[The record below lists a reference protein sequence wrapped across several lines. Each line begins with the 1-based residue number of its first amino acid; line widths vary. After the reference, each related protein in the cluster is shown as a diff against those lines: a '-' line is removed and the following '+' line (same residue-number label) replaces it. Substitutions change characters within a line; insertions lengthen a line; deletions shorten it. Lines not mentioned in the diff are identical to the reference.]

1 MEAFPKLQRFRN
13 AYAGA
18 EARAAHVARSLVRKL
33 WSRGDIEFIA
43 YVSLLVGSM
52 IILRPLFSYW
62 VPRATYGRSF
72 IAWQMVLDD
81 WGAIRRAT
89 RTLRPA
95 APAFLFLLFPTLLHL
110 LRRERVT
117 WEHFEGYRGLR
128 WVIMAIIACFAWAGA
143 TFDYNMYLDQGHFL
157 DRALLLIF
165 GVLSWRSPLFVPFFT
180 KMAIVMMREWS
191 FPLFHDDFDWRAA
204 TGVLVLFSGFVWLSF
219 LRGLRTVHFVF
230 GAICLLGSY
239 YYYAGKAKLMFGT
252 DQAWLWENELSNLF
266 VNSWVHG
273 WVGFLPQDAVV
284 RIANVLHWFDVPFQL
299 LTVFIE
305 FGFLLVFVHPLLTRV
320 WLFLAAALHSGIFLM
335 TGILFWKWIV
345 TDAMLL
351 WFVSNGGRKL
361 WDEVFRYKA
370 VQVFGV
376 LVIMMSPHW
385 GYFRP
390 QIGVAWWDTPY
401 NETYNIYVTGVSGKQ
416 YLMAAKQFAPLDTRV
431 TQENMHYLSTEPY
444 LTGVYGTSY
453 NYRLYKELY
462 KLRSADDAAKLRR
475 TRGRNRYKETTT
487 VEFGKFVR
495 QFLHNTNK
503 AEGKKHQW
511 LGWIGKPEHLMTW
524 PVWTDYDYQE
534 PVVHLEVW
542 REATFFD
549 RNDIQSWG
557 ETKLFETSIEHP
569 GYKNPNPKIDASFQA
584 PAPTRPTG
592 RVLLR
597 DWFRP
602 APVPT
607 PNLDESPPDEAH

>member
-1 MEAFPKLQRFRN
+1 MIRN
-13 AYAGA
+13 AYAEA
-18 EARAAHVARSLVRKL
+18 EAHGLRLARSFIQKL
-33 WSRGDIEFIA
+33 WRRGDVQFITYA
-43 YVSLLVGSM
+43 SLLVGSM
-52 IILRPLFSYW
+52 LILRPLFSYW
-62 VPRATYGRSF
+62 VPRATYGHSF

-81 WGAIRRAT
+81 WAAVQGAN

-95 APAFLFLLFPTLLHL
+95 APTFLFLLVPTVLHL
-110 LRRERVT
+110 LRRERLT
-117 WEHFEGYRGLR
+117 WEHFQGYRGLR
-128 WVIMAIIACFAWAGA
+128 WVIMAIVACFVWAGT

-165 GVLSWRSPLFVPFFT
+165 GVLSWRSPLFIPFFT

-191 FPLFHDDFDWRAA
+191 FPMFHDDFDWRAV

-219 LRGLRTVHFVF
+219 LRGMRTVHFVF
-230 GAICLLGSY
+230 GAICLIGSY
-239 YYYAGKAKLMFGT
+239 YFYAGKAKLKFGP

-273 WVGFLPQDAVV
+273 WVGFIPKDAVV
-284 RIANVLHWFDVPFQL
+284 WWANVLHWFDVPFQL

-320 WLFLAAALHSGIFLM
+320 MLFLAAAFHCGIFASA
-335 TGILFWKWIV
+335 GIFFWKWIV
-345 TDAMLL
+345 ADAML
-351 WFVSNGGRKL
+351 FGFISRGGRKL

-376 LVIMMSPHW
+376 LVIIMSPYL

-416 YLMAAKQFAPLDTRV
+416 YLMAAKQFTPLDTRLI
-431 TQENMHYLSTEPY
+431 QEDMNYLSTEHH
-444 LTGVYGTSY
+444 LTGVYGTGY
-453 NYRLYKELY
+453 NYPLYKELY
-462 KLRSADDAAKLRR
+462 KLESADDAAKLRR
-475 TRGRNRYKETTT
+475 TRGRNGYNRAAT
-487 VEFGKFVR
+487 VEFGNFVR
-495 QFLHNTNK
+495 QYLHNTNK
-503 AEGKKHQW
+503 AGGRKHQW
-511 LGWIGKPEHLMTW
+511 LGWIAKPEHLMTW

-549 RNDIQSWG
+549 RNDIVSWG
-557 ETKLFETSIEHP
+557 ETKLFETSIDLP
-569 GYKNPNPKIDASFQA
+569 DYKDPNRKINVSFQA
-584 PAPTRPTG
+584 PAPTRSTG

-597 DWFRP
+597 DWFWP
-602 APVPT
+602 APA
-607 PNLDESPPDEAH
+607 PNPGDSAPGEAH